1 MKLVHYRSVL
11 ALLLGVICATTSASA
26 QEEGGTVSG
35 RVLED
40 GTQRPLAGVNIVIE
54 GTQRGTITDA
64 DGAFVL
70 NGVPAGEHELAAS
83 LIGYGSQTLAVT
95 VVANETANA
104 EFSLQA
110 TAVQLDAL
118 VAVGYGTQRRR
129 DLTGAVASVSGDD
142 VLLRAAPTSAV
153 SNALQG
159 KAPGVQVVTNSGIPG
174 AGASVRIRGSNSIT
188 ANSEP
193 LYVID
198 GVPAAQGTGSQ
209 DPTLNPLNSIN
220 PNDIES
226 IQILKDASATAIYGA
241 RGANG
246 VVLITTDRGTR
257 GQNQFTLETSYGQ
270 QTITRELKP
279 LTAQQYMELV
289 NEAFVNAGRAER
301 YTTDQISSAQS
312 FNYVDMMIRDGAP
325 QQNHTLTFSGGD
337 DRTRYLISG
346 NYMRQDGVL
355 VNSKFERYGGRLN
368 LDRVFSDR
376 FRVGNNLSVTYS
388 EQGLNRTDNGGIGSS
403 SLGILGAMSF
413 DPSLAP
419 RNEDGEWNM
428 RAVLGEQI
436 ENPLANSLQ
445 IENPRSVWRV
455 LTNVYGE
462 FDVAPELTLRAVL
475 GGNFAFERNAEFRP
489 SSSPAGVNDDGWARI
504 IRNQTRE
511 LTSEN
516 TATYR
521 REVGPGSLEVLAGV
535 SIQTSDWEESSS
547 GSRNFLSDE
556 FRWDNLGAGAE
567 QFDVWS
573 NAVEW
578 TLISNIGR
586 INYNLYDRYLFTVT
600 GRRDGSSR
608 FGANNKWAFF
618 PSGAF
623 AWRVSEEPFLQDDT
637 FFSDLKLRLS
647 YGLTGNQ
654 AVDEYQSLSRL
665 STVHVGIGENAERVT
680 LAPSGAAPNPDLQW
694 ETTRQFNAGVDVGVL
709 DNRVTLS
716 VDAYHSVTDDLLLS
730 VPLPRISGFSSQLRN
745 IGSVRN
751 RGLEVALS
759 TVNVQGERFGWRSTL
774 NLAANRNEVTDLGDV
789 TSIDPGT
796 SRFGWH
802 IGNQSSHIVQV
813 GEPLGS
819 FYGYKVDGLFQQGD
833 ECYLTNAALCA
844 PGEYR
849 VQDTDGDGLIDTS
862 DRVILGS
869 AEPDFYG
876 GLTNNLNYGP
886 LSLDVVVNF
895 SLGNDVANV
904 GRAWTEGST
913 GFLNESERVLDR
925 WTPDNTNTDI
935 PRANNARQRLLYSPY
950 IEDGSYLRLQSFTLG
965 YNVPAELIPGTS
977 SVRLYLTGQNVF
989 TITDYSG
996 WDPEVNSLGGDT
1008 RFGGLDVGAFPRAR
1022 TWNVGL
1028 NVTF

>member
-1 MKLVHYRSVL
+1 MKLVRYRSL
-11 ALLLGVICATTSASA
+11 SALLLGFVCTTTSVSA

-35 RVLED
+35 RVLEEE
-40 GTQRPLAGVNIVIE
+40 TQRPLAGANIVIE
-54 GTQRGTITDA
+54 GTQRGTITNA
-64 DGAFVL
+64 EGAFVL
-70 NGVPAGEHELAAS
+70 EGVPAGEHQLVAS
-83 LIGYGSQTLAVT
+83 LIGYGTQTVAVT
-95 VVANETANA
+95 VMANETASA
-104 EFSLQA
+104 DFSLSA
-110 TAVQLDAL
+110 AAVQLDAL
-118 VAVGYGTQRRR
+118 VAVGYGSQRRR
-129 DLTGAVASVSGDD
+129 DVTGSVASVSGDD

-159 KAPGVQVVTNSGIPG
+159 KAPGVQVVTNSGVPG
-174 AGASVRIRGSNSIT
+174 AGASVRVRGSNSIT

-198 GVPAAQGTGSQ
+198 GVPAAQGTSSQ
-209 DPTLNPLNSIN
+209 DPTFNPLNSIN

-226 IQILKDASATAIYGA
+226 VQILKDASATAIYGA

-246 VVLITTDRGTR
+246 VILVTTNRGTR

-270 QTITRELKP
+270 QTITKRIDP
-279 LTAQQYMELV
+279 LSAQQYMDLV
-289 NEAFVNAGRAER
+289 NEAYANAGRGVR
-301 YTTDQISSAQS
+301 YTPEQINAAES
-312 FNYVDMMIRDGAP
+312 FNYVDMMVRDGAP

-346 NYMRQDGVL
+346 NYMRQDGIL
-355 VNSKFERYGGRLN
+355 VNSLFERYGGRLN
-368 LDRVFSDR
+368 LDRIMSDR
-376 FRVGNNLSVTYS
+376 FRMGTNLSVTYS
-388 EQGLNRTDNGGIGSS
+388 EQGLNRTEDGGIGSS

-419 RNEDGEWNM
+419 RNDEGDWNM
-428 RAVLGEQI
+428 RAVLGEQL
-436 ENPLANSLQ
+436 ENPLANALE
-445 IENPRSVWRV
+445 IRNPRSVWRV

-462 FDVAPELTLRAVL
+462 FDVTPELSLRAVV

-489 SSSPAGVNDDGWARI
+489 STSPAGVNDNGWARI
-504 IRNQTRE
+504 IRDQTRE

-521 REVGPGSLEVLAGV
+521 RQVGPGMLEVLGGI
-535 SIQTSDWEESSS
+535 SIQTSEWEESSS
-547 GSRNFLSDE
+547 GSRNFPSDA
-556 FRWDNLGAGAE
+556 FRWDNLGAGGV

-573 NAVEW
+573 NAVDW

-623 AWRVSEEPFLQDDT
+623 AWRVSEEPFMQDNT
-637 FFSDLKLRLS
+637 LFSDLKLRLS

-654 AVDEYQSLSRL
+654 AVNEYQSLSRL
-665 STVHVGIGENAERVT
+665 STVYVGIGPSAEEVT
-680 LAPSGAAPNPDLQW
+680 LAPAGAAPNPDLRW
-694 ETTRQFNAGVDVGVL
+694 ETTRQFNAGVDVGLL
-709 DNRVTLS
+709 DNRLTLS
-716 VDAYHSVTDDLLLS
+716 LDAYHSVTDDLLLD
-730 VPLPRISGFSSQLRN
+730 VPLPRMSGFSSQLRN
-745 IGSVRN
+745 IGSVEN
-751 RGLEVALS
+751 RGIEVALS
-759 TVNVQGERFGWRSTL
+759 TVNVQNEKFSWRSTL
-774 NLAANRNEVTDLGDV
+774 NLAANRNEVTDLGEV
-789 TSIDPGT
+789 NSIDPGT

-819 FYGYKVDGLFQQGD
+819 FYGYRVDGLFQQGD
-833 ECYLTNAALCA
+833 ECYLDNDDLCA

-849 VQDTDGDGLIDTS
+849 VQDTDGNGLIDAN
-862 DRVILGS
+862 DRVILGD

-876 GLTNNLNYGP
+876 GLTNNLTYGP
-886 LSLDVVVNF
+886 LSLDVFVNF
-895 SLGNDVANV
+895 SVGNEIANV

-925 WTPDNTNTDI
+925 WTPENTDATI
-935 PRANNARQRLLYSPY
+935 PRANNARPRLLYSPY
-950 IEDGSYLRLQSFTLG
+950 IEDGTYLRLSSFTLG
-965 YNVPAELIPGTS
+965 YNIPAELIPGTS
-977 SVRLYLTGQNVF
+977 SARIYLTGQNVF
-989 TITDYSG
+989 TVTDYSG

-1028 NVTF
+1028 NVSF